1 MKKIFRIALI
11 IILTAISIAAM
22 GIHLF
27 SKPHQGIGNET
38 PALSINSSL
47 LVADFEG
54 DENIANSKY
63 LGKIIEVTGKITE
76 KDSVS
81 IILKATDLAGVNCAM
96 DKNYKIDHLKE
107 GQQVKIKGICT
118 GILMD
123 VVLVDCVI
131 EN

>member
-1 MKKIFRIALI
+1 MKKIFRIAII

-27 SKPHQGIGNET
+27 SKPHQGIRNET
-38 PALSINSSL
+38 PVLSINSSL
-47 LVADFEG
+47 LVADFENN
-54 DENIANSKY
+54 ENVANSKY
-63 LGKIIEVTGKITE
+63 LGKIIEVTGMITE
-76 KDSVS
+76 KDSASV
-81 IILKATDLAGVNCAM
+81 ILKANDLAGVNCAM
-96 DKNYKIDHLKE
+96 DKNYSISTLRE

-118 GILMD
+118 GVLTD